1 MIRAVLSIGANM
13 DRARENLTGV
23 QAFVADELVAASQIY
38 ATPPWG
44 GVEQGD
50 FLNAVLIV
58 ETTRSPLE
66 LLEAGWK
73 LENNAGRERKIHWG
87 PRTLDVD
94 IVQVID
100 KESGEEIISEDST
113 LTLPHPWAAQRA
125 FVLVPWLD
133 ADPDAELEGVRVA
146 ELVDKLAPED
156 VHAVRP
162 ADDSADGEG
171 A

>member
-23 QAFVADELVAASQIY
+23 QAFFADELVAASKIY

-58 ETTRSPLE
+58 DTSRTPME

-73 LENNAGRERKIHWG
+73 LENDAGRVREIHWG
-87 PRTLDVD
+87 PRALDVD

-100 KESGEEIISEDST
+100 KDTGEEIISDDST
-113 LTLPHPWAAQRA
+113 LTLPHPWATERA

-133 ADPDAELEGVRVA
+133 VDPDAELEGVRVA

-156 VHAVRP
+156 VNAVRL
-162 ADDSADGEG
+162 ADSADGEG

>member
-13 DRARENLTGV
+13 DHARENLV
-23 QAFVADELVAASQIY
+23 AVRDFFADELVAASKIY

-58 ETTRSPLE
+58 ETSRTPME

-73 LENNAGRERKIHWG
+73 LENDAGRVRKIHWG
-87 PRTLDVD
+87 PRSLDVD

-100 KESGEEIISEDST
+100 LEDGTEIVSEDPT
-113 LTLPHPWAAQRA
+113 LTLPHPWAAERA

-133 ADPDAELEGVRVA
+133 ADPDARLGGVAVA
-146 ELVDKLAPED
+146 ALVDKLDASD
-156 VHAVRP
+156 VEAVRL
-162 ADDSADGEG
+162 ADSREDGEG

>member
-1 MIRAVLSIGANM
+1 MIRAFLSIGANM

-23 QAFVADELVAASQIY
+23 QAFFADELVAASKIY

-58 ETTRSPLE
+58 DTSRTPVE

-73 LENNAGRERKIHWG
+73 LENDAGRVREIHWG
-87 PRTLDVD
+87 PRALDVD

-100 KESGEEIISEDST
+100 KNSGEEIISDDST
-113 LTLPHPWAAQRA
+113 LTLPHPWATERA

-146 ELVDKLAPED
+146 ELVDRLAPED
-156 VHAVRP
+156 VNAVRL
-162 ADDSADGEG
+162 ADSADGEE

>member
-23 QAFVADELVAASQIY
+23 QAFFADELVAASKIY

-58 ETTRSPLE
+58 DTSRTPME

-73 LENNAGRERKIHWG
+73 LEKAAGRVREIHWG
-87 PRTLDVD
+87 PRALDVD
-94 IVQVID
+94 IVQVTD
-100 KESGEEIISEDST
+100 KDTGEEIISDDST
-113 LTLPHPWAAQRA
+113 LTLPHPWATERA

-133 ADPDAELEGVRVA
+133 ADPDAELGGVRVA
-146 ELVDKLAPED
+146 ALVDKLAPED
-156 VHAVRP
+156 VNAVRL
-162 ADDSADGEG
+162 ADSTDGEE

>member
-23 QAFVADELVAASQIY
+23 QAFFADELVAASKIY

-58 ETTRSPLE
+58 DTSRTPME

-73 LENNAGRERKIHWG
+73 LENDAGRVREIHWG
-87 PRTLDVD
+87 PRALDVD

-100 KESGEEIISEDST
+100 KNSGEEIISDDST
-113 LTLPHPWAAQRA
+113 LTLPHPWATERA

-156 VHAVRP
+156 VNAVRL
-162 ADDSADGEG
+162 ADSADEEE

>member
-23 QAFVADELVAASQIY
+23 QAFFADELVAASKIY

-58 ETTRSPLE
+58 DTSRTPME

-73 LENNAGRERKIHWG
+73 LENDAGRVREIHWG
-87 PRTLDVD
+87 PRALDVD
-94 IVQVID
+94 IVQIID
-100 KESGEEIISEDST
+100 KDSGEEIISADST
-113 LTLPHPWAAQRA
+113 LTLPHPWATERA

-156 VHAVRP
+156 VNAVRL
-162 ADDSADGEG
+162 ADSADGEE

>member
-23 QAFVADELVAASQIY
+23 QAFFADELVAASKIY

-58 ETTRSPLE
+58 DTSRTPME

-73 LENNAGRERKIHWG
+73 LENDAGRVREIHWG
-87 PRTLDVD
+87 PRALDVD

-100 KESGEEIISEDST
+100 KDTGEEIISDDST
-113 LTLPHPWAAQRA
+113 LTLPHPWATERA

-146 ELVDKLAPED
+146 ELVDELAPED
-156 VHAVRP
+156 VNAVRL
-162 ADDSADGEG
+162 ADSADGEE

>member
-23 QAFVADELVAASQIY
+23 QAFFADELVAASKIY

-58 ETTRSPLE
+58 DTSRTPME

-73 LENNAGRERKIHWG
+73 LENDAGRVREIHWG
-87 PRTLDVD
+87 PRALDVD

-100 KESGEEIISEDST
+100 KGTGEEIISDDST
-113 LTLPHPWAAQRA
+113 LTLPHPWATERA

-146 ELVDKLAPED
+146 ALVDKLAPED
-156 VHAVRP
+156 VNAVRP
-162 ADDSADGEG
+162 ADSADGEE

>member
-23 QAFVADELVAASQIY
+23 QAFFADELVAGSKIY

-58 ETTRSPLE
+58 DTSRTPME

-73 LENNAGRERKIHWG
+73 LENDAGRVREIHWG
-87 PRTLDVD
+87 PRALDVD

-100 KESGEEIISEDST
+100 KDTGEEIISDDST
-113 LTLPHPWAAQRA
+113 LTLPHPWATERA

-133 ADPDAELEGVRVA
+133 VDPDAELEGVRVA

-156 VHAVRP
+156 VNAVRL
-162 ADDSADGEG
+162 ADSADGEE

>member
-23 QAFVADELVAASQIY
+23 QAFFADELVAASKIY

-58 ETTRSPLE
+58 DTSRTPME

-73 LENNAGRERKIHWG
+73 LENDAGRVREIHWG
-87 PRTLDVD
+87 PRALDVD

-100 KESGEEIISEDST
+100 KESGEEIISADST
-113 LTLPHPWAAQRA
+113 LTLPHPWATERA

-156 VHAVRP
+156 VNAVRL
-162 ADDSADGEG
+162 ADIADGEE

>member
-23 QAFVADELVAASQIY
+23 QAFFAGELVAASKIY

-58 ETTRSPLE
+58 DTPRTPME

-73 LENNAGRERKIHWG
+73 LENDAGRVREIHWG
-87 PRTLDVD
+87 PRALDVD

-100 KESGEEIISEDST
+100 KESGEEIISDDST
-113 LTLPHPWAAQRA
+113 LTLPHPWATERA

-133 ADPDAELEGVRVA
+133 ADPDAELERVRVS

-156 VHAVRP
+156 VNAVRL
-162 ADDSADGEG
+162 ADSADGEE

>member
-23 QAFVADELVAASQIY
+23 QAFFADELVAASKIY

-50 FLNAVLIV
+50 FLNAVLIID
-58 ETTRSPLE
+58 TSRTPME

-73 LENNAGRERKIHWG
+73 LENDAGRVREIHWG
-87 PRTLDVD
+87 PRALDVD

-100 KESGEEIISEDST
+100 KESGEEIISADST
-113 LTLPHPWAAQRA
+113 LTLPHPWATERA

-156 VHAVRP
+156 VNAVRL
-162 ADDSADGEG
+162 ADIADGEE

>member
-23 QAFVADELVAASQIY
+23 QDFFADELVAASKIF

-58 ETTRSPLE
+58 DTPRTPME

-73 LENNAGRERKIHWG
+73 LENDAGRVRKIHWG
-87 PRTLDVD
+87 PRALDVD

-100 KESGEEIISEDST
+100 KESGEEIISDDST
-113 LTLPHPWAAQRA
+113 LTLPHPWATERA

-156 VHAVRP
+156 VNAVRP
-162 ADDSADGEG
+162 ADSADGEG

>member
-23 QAFVADELVAASQIY
+23 QAFFADELVAASKIY

-58 ETTRSPLE
+58 DTSRTPME

-73 LENNAGRERKIHWG
+73 LENDAGRVREIHSVSY
-87 PRTLDVD
+87 TH
-94 IVQVID
+94 
-100 KESGEEIISEDST
+100 
-113 LTLPHPWAAQRA
+113 LTLPTNRE
-125 FVLVPWLD
+125 V
-133 ADPDAELEGVRVA
+133 
-146 ELVDKLAPED
+146 
-156 VHAVRP
+156 
-162 ADDSADGEG
+162 
-171 A
+171 

>member
-23 QAFVADELVAASQIY
+23 QAFFADELVASSKIY

-58 ETTRSPLE
+58 DTSRTPME

-73 LENNAGRERKIHWG
+73 LENDAGRVREIHWG
-87 PRTLDVD
+87 PRALDVD

-100 KESGEEIISEDST
+100 KESGEEIISDDST
-113 LTLPHPWAAQRA
+113 LTLPHPWATERA

-156 VHAVRP
+156 VSAVRL
-162 ADDSADGEG
+162 ADSADGEG

>member
-23 QAFVADELVAASQIY
+23 QAFFADELVAGSKIY

-58 ETTRSPLE
+58 DTSRTPME

-73 LENNAGRERKIHWG
+73 LENDAGRVREIHWG
-87 PRTLDVD
+87 PRALDVD

-100 KESGEEIISEDST
+100 KESGEEIISADST
-113 LTLPHPWAAQRA
+113 LTLPHPWATERA

-156 VHAVRP
+156 VNAVRL
-162 ADDSADGEG
+162 ADIADGEE

>member
-23 QAFVADELVAASQIY
+23 QAFFADELVAASKIY

-58 ETTRSPLE
+58 DTRRTPME

-73 LENNAGRERKIHWG
+73 LENDAGRVREIRWG
-87 PRTLDVD
+87 PRALDVD

-100 KESGEEIISEDST
+100 KESGEEIISDDST
-113 LTLPHPWAAQRA
+113 LTLPHPWATERA

-156 VHAVRP
+156 VSAVRL
-162 ADDSADGEG
+162 ADSADGEG

>member
-23 QAFVADELVAASQIY
+23 QAFFADELVAASKIY

-58 ETTRSPLE
+58 DTSRTPME

-73 LENNAGRERKIHWG
+73 LENDAGRVREIHWG
-87 PRTLDVD
+87 PRALDMD
-94 IVQVID
+94 IVQIID
-100 KESGEEIISEDST
+100 KDSGEEIISADST
-113 LTLPHPWAAQRA
+113 LTLPHPWATERA

-156 VHAVRP
+156 VNAVRL
-162 ADDSADGEG
+162 ADSADGEE

>member
-23 QAFVADELVAASQIY
+23 QAFFADELVAASKIY

-58 ETTRSPLE
+58 DTSRTPME

-73 LENNAGRERKIHWG
+73 LENDAGRVREIHWG
-87 PRTLDVD
+87 PRALDVD

-100 KESGEEIISEDST
+100 KGTGEEIISDDST
-113 LTLPHPWAAQRA
+113 LTLPHPWATERA

-133 ADPDAELEGVRVA
+133 ADPDAELEGVRVSK
-146 ELVDKLAPED
+146 LVDKLAPED
-156 VHAVRP
+156 VNAVRP
-162 ADDSADGEG
+162 ADSADGEE

>member
-1 MIRAVLSIGANM
+1 MIRTVLSIGANM

-23 QAFVADELVAASQIY
+23 QAFFADELVAASKIY

-58 ETTRSPLE
+58 DTSRTPME

-73 LENNAGRERKIHWG
+73 LENDAGRVREIHWG
-87 PRTLDVD
+87 PRALDVD

-100 KESGEEIISEDST
+100 KDTGEEIISDDST
-113 LTLPHPWAAQRA
+113 LTLPHPWATERA

-156 VHAVRP
+156 VNAVRL
-162 ADDSADGEG
+162 ADSADGEE

>member
-23 QAFVADELVAASQIY
+23 QAFFADELVAASKIY

-58 ETTRSPLE
+58 DTSRTPME

-73 LENNAGRERKIHWG
+73 LENDAGRVREIHWG
-87 PRTLDVD
+87 PRALDVD

-100 KESGEEIISEDST
+100 KNTGEEINSDDST
-113 LTLPHPWAAQRA
+113 LTLPHPWATERA

-156 VHAVRP
+156 VNAVRP
-162 ADDSADGEG
+162 ADSADGEE

>member
-23 QAFVADELVAASQIY
+23 QAFFADELVAASKIY

-58 ETTRSPLE
+58 DTSRTPVE

-73 LENNAGRERKIHWG
+73 LENDAGRVREIHWG
-87 PRTLDVD
+87 PRALDVD
-94 IVQVID
+94 IVQIID
-100 KESGEEIISEDST
+100 KDSGEEIISADST
-113 LTLPHPWAAQRA
+113 LTLPHPWATERA

-156 VHAVRP
+156 VNAVRL
-162 ADDSADGEG
+162 ADSADGEE

>member
-23 QAFVADELVAASQIY
+23 QAFFADELVAASKIY

-58 ETTRSPLE
+58 DTSRTPME

-73 LENNAGRERKIHWG
+73 LENDAGRVREIHWG
-87 PRTLDVD
+87 PRALDVD

-100 KESGEEIISEDST
+100 KNSGEEIISDDST
-113 LTLPHPWAAQRA
+113 LTLPHPWATERA

-146 ELVDKLAPED
+146 ELVDRLAPED
-156 VHAVRP
+156 VNAVRL
-162 ADDSADGEG
+162 ADSADGEE

>member
-23 QAFVADELVAASQIY
+23 QAFFADELVAASKIY

-58 ETTRSPLE
+58 DTSRTPME

-73 LENNAGRERKIHWG
+73 LENDAGRVREIHWG
-87 PRTLDVD
+87 PRALDVD
-94 IVQVID
+94 IVQVTD
-100 KESGEEIISEDST
+100 KDTGEEIISDDST
-113 LTLPHPWAAQRA
+113 LTLPHPWATERA

-146 ELVDKLAPED
+146 ELVDKLALED
-156 VHAVRP
+156 VNAVRL
-162 ADDSADGEG
+162 ADSADGEG

>member
-23 QAFVADELVAASQIY
+23 QAFFADELVAASKIY

-58 ETTRSPLE
+58 DTSRTPME

-73 LENNAGRERKIHWG
+73 LENDAGRVREIHWG
-87 PRTLDVD
+87 PRALDVD

-100 KESGEEIISEDST
+100 KDTGEEIISDDST
-113 LTLPHPWAAQRA
+113 LTLPHPWATERA

-133 ADPDAELEGVRVA
+133 ADPDAELEGVRVS

-156 VHAVRP
+156 VNAVRL
-162 ADDSADGEG
+162 ADSADGEE

>member
-23 QAFVADELVAASQIY
+23 QAFFADELVAASKIY

-58 ETTRSPLE
+58 DTSRTPME

-73 LENNAGRERKIHWG
+73 LENDAGRVREIHWG
-87 PRTLDVD
+87 PRALDVD

-100 KESGEEIISEDST
+100 KDTGEEIISDDST
-113 LTLPHPWAAQRA
+113 LTLPHPWATERA

-133 ADPDAELEGVRVA
+133 VDPDAELEGVRVA
-146 ELVDKLAPED
+146 ALVDKLAPED
-156 VHAVRP
+156 VNAVRL
-162 ADDSADGEG
+162 ADSADGEE

>member
-23 QAFVADELVAASQIY
+23 QAFFADELVAASKIY

-58 ETTRSPLE
+58 DTSRTPME

-73 LENNAGRERKIHWG
+73 LENDAGRVREIHWG
-87 PRTLDVD
+87 PRALDVD
-94 IVQVID
+94 IVQVTD
-100 KESGEEIISEDST
+100 KDTGEEIISDDST
-113 LTLPHPWAAQRA
+113 LTLPHPWATERA

-133 ADPDAELEGVRVA
+133 ADPDAELGGVCLLYTSTLPTTPYV
-146 ELVDKLAPED
+146 
-156 VHAVRP
+156 
-162 ADDSADGEG
+162 
-171 A
+171 

>member
-23 QAFVADELVAASQIY
+23 QAFFADELVAASKIY

-58 ETTRSPLE
+58 DTPRTPME

-73 LENNAGRERKIHWG
+73 LENDAGRVRKIHWG
-87 PRTLDVD
+87 PRALDVD

-100 KESGEEIISEDST
+100 KESGEEIISDDST
-113 LTLPHPWAAQRA
+113 LTLPHPWATERA

-156 VHAVRP
+156 VNAVRL
-162 ADDSADGEG
+162 ADSADGEG

>member
-23 QAFVADELVAASQIY
+23 RDFFADELVAASKIFS
-38 ATPPWG
+38 TPPWG

-58 ETTRSPLE
+58 DTSRTPME

-73 LENNAGRERKIHWG
+73 LENDAGRVRKIHWG

-100 KESGEEIISEDST
+100 KESGEEIISTDST
-113 LTLPHPWAAQRA
+113 LTLPHPWAAERA

-156 VHAVRP
+156 VNAVRL
-162 ADDSADGEG
+162 AGSADGEE

>member
-23 QAFVADELVAASQIY
+23 QDFFADELVAASKIY

-50 FLNAVLIV
+50 FLNAVLV
-58 ETTRSPLE
+58 VDTSRTPME

-73 LENNAGRERKIHWG
+73 LENDAGRVREIHWG
-87 PRTLDVD
+87 PRALDVD

-100 KESGEEIISEDST
+100 KDTGEEIISDDST
-113 LTLPHPWAAQRA
+113 LTLPHPWATQRA

-156 VHAVRP
+156 VNAVRP
-162 ADDSADGEG
+162 ADSADGEE

>member
-23 QAFVADELVAASQIY
+23 QAFFADELVAASKIY

-58 ETTRSPLE
+58 DTSRTPME

-73 LENNAGRERKIHWG
+73 LENDAGRVREIHWG
-87 PRTLDVD
+87 PRALDVD

-100 KESGEEIISEDST
+100 KGTGEEIISDDST
-113 LTLPHPWAAQRA
+113 LTLPHPWATERA

-133 ADPDAELEGVRVA
+133 ADPDAELEGVRVS

-156 VHAVRP
+156 VNAVRP
-162 ADDSADGEG
+162 ADSADGEE

>member
-23 QAFVADELVAASQIY
+23 QAFFADELVAASKIY

-58 ETTRSPLE
+58 DTSRTPME

-73 LENNAGRERKIHWG
+73 LENDAGRVREIHWG
-87 PRTLDVD
+87 PRALDVD

-100 KESGEEIISEDST
+100 KDTGQEIISDDST
-113 LTLPHPWAAQRA
+113 LTLPHPWATERT

-156 VHAVRP
+156 QNAVRL
-162 ADDSADGEG
+162 ADSADGEE

>member
-13 DRARENLTGV
+13 DRARDNLTGV
-23 QAFVADELVAASQIY
+23 QAFFADELVAASKIY

-58 ETTRSPLE
+58 DTSRTPME

-73 LENNAGRERKIHWG
+73 LENDAGRVREIHWG
-87 PRTLDVD
+87 PRALDVD

-100 KESGEEIISEDST
+100 KDTGEEIISDDST
-113 LTLPHPWAAQRA
+113 LTLPHPWATERA

-156 VHAVRP
+156 VNAVRL
-162 ADDSADGEG
+162 ADSADGEE

>member
-23 QAFVADELVAASQIY
+23 QDFFADELVAASKIY

-58 ETTRSPLE
+58 DTRRTPME
-66 LLEAGWK
+66 LLKAGWK
-73 LENNAGRERKIHWG
+73 LENDAGRVREIHWG
-87 PRTLDVD
+87 PRALDVD

-100 KESGEEIISEDST
+100 KESGEEIISDDST
-113 LTLPHPWAAQRA
+113 LNLPHPWATERA

-146 ELVDKLAPED
+146 ELVDKLALED
-156 VHAVRP
+156 VNAVRL
-162 ADDSADGEG
+162 ADSADGEG

>member
-23 QAFVADELVAASQIY
+23 QAFFADELVAASKIY

-58 ETTRSPLE
+58 DTSRTPME

-73 LENNAGRERKIHWG
+73 LENDAGRVREIHWG
-87 PRTLDVD
+87 PRALDVD

-100 KESGEEIISEDST
+100 KDTGEEIISDDST
-113 LTLPHPWAAQRA
+113 LTLPHPWATERA

-133 ADPDAELEGVRVA
+133 VDPDAELEGVRVA

-156 VHAVRP
+156 VNAVRL
-162 ADDSADGEG
+162 ADSADGEE

>member
-23 QAFVADELVAASQIY
+23 QAFFADELVAASKIY

-58 ETTRSPLE
+58 DTSRTPME

-73 LENNAGRERKIHWG
+73 LENDAGRVREIHWG
-87 PRTLDVD
+87 PRALDVD

-100 KESGEEIISEDST
+100 KDTGQEIISDDST
-113 LTLPHPWAAQRA
+113 LTLPHPWATERA

-156 VHAVRP
+156 VNAVRP
-162 ADDSADGEG
+162 ADSADGEE

>member
-23 QAFVADELVAASQIY
+23 QAFFADELVAASKIY

-58 ETTRSPLE
+58 DTSRTPME

-73 LENNAGRERKIHWG
+73 LENDAGRVREIHWG
-87 PRTLDVD
+87 PRALDVD
-94 IVQVID
+94 IVQVTD
-100 KESGEEIISEDST
+100 KDTGEEIISDDST
-113 LTLPHPWAAQRA
+113 LTLPHPWATERA

-133 ADPDAELEGVRVA
+133 ADPDAELGGVRVA
-146 ELVDKLAPED
+146 ALVDKLALED
-156 VHAVRP
+156 VNAVRL
-162 ADDSADGEG
+162 ADSADGEE